1 MANQQFATA
10 PQLFVVVL
18 PSSAADFYGQVKMI
32 CDTVLGVPSQCMLG
46 KNVPRANKMFC
57 ANLLMKI
64 NMKLGGVNV
73 HLGKQLSF
81 FSEKPPIVFGADVTH
96 PGVGESGK
104 PSIAALVAN
113 IDAKIGKYSSIISL
127 QDSRMELIADL
138 KNMVK
143 AQLRAFYGATQRKPE
158 RVLFYRDGVSEGQ
171 FAQLM
176 KTEVAAIKAAC
187 DEIEKG
193 YSPTITF
200 VVIQKRHH
208 VRFFPTDARNAD
220 RSGNVPAGTVVD
232 SGVCHP
238 TQFDFFL
245 CSRAGIQGTSR
256 PAHYHVLFDENRFTA
271 DSLQDLSYK
280 MCYTFARCTRSVSF
294 VPPAY
299 YAHLAA
305 FRARFHFDDS
315 HEMNVKH
322 FQPMKPQI
330 QKSMYSI

>member
-1 MANQQFATA
+1 
-10 PQLFVVVL
+10 
-18 PSSAADFYGQVKMI
+18 
-32 CDTVLGVPSQCMLG
+32 
-46 KNVPRANKMFC
+46 
-57 ANLLMKI
+57 
-64 NMKLGGVNV
+64 
-73 HLGKQLSF
+73 
-81 FSEKPPIVFGADVTH
+81 
-96 PGVGESGK
+96 
-104 PSIAALVAN
+104 
-113 IDAKIGKYSSIISL
+113 
-127 QDSRMELIADL
+127 MELIADL

-143 AQLRAFYGATQRKPE
+143 AQLRAFYGATQKKPE

-245 CSRAGIQGTSR
+245 CSHAGIQGTSR
-256 PAHYHVLFDENRFTA
+256 PTHYHVLFDENRFTA

-315 HEMNVKH
+315 HEMNVKY

-330 QKSMYSI
+330 QKSMYFV